1 MKNKNVERELGK
13 LINICKANLKSTD
26 SAIEYYNARGIC
38 NNTIEKFDLGYFPGN
53 LNKLKKYIDVDLLI
67 TAGVIKYNG
76 NSDFSDYYRI
86 IVPIKNECGVPV
98 GIAGRLTMS
107 KEERTYLKL
116 PKYKNSIY
124 KKSLYLYGMD
134 VALKSIIGHNEVFV
148 VEGYFDQIS
157 MFKSGVKNTVALG
170 GTAFSRGHLLKLSR
184 FCKKINFILDNDEA
198 GINSARS
205 IQKKFSK
212 YGINMSFSLCSKEYK
227 DVDEMIRATNPSSSA
242 LKNKIYNN
250 ILLV

>member
-1 MKNKNVERELGK
+1 MMNKNVERELRK
-13 LINICKANLKSTD
+13 LVNICKANLKNTD
-26 SAIEYYNARGIC
+26 SALNYYNARSIEQY
-38 NNTIEKFDLGYFPGN
+38 TIGNFELGYFPGN

-67 TAGVIKYNG
+67 SSGIIKYNG
-76 NSDFSDYYRI
+76 GSDFSDYYRI
-86 IVPIKNECGVPV
+86 VIPIKNEIGNLV

-107 KEERTYLKL
+107 TEERTYLKL

-134 VALKSIIGHNEVFV
+134 VALKSIISNNEVFV

-157 MFKSGVKNTVALG
+157 MYKSGIENTVALG
-170 GTAFSRGHLLKLSR
+170 GTAFSRSHLLKLSR

-205 IQKKFSK
+205 IQKKYSK

-227 DVDEMIRATNPSSSA
+227 DVDEMIRNSNLSSSA